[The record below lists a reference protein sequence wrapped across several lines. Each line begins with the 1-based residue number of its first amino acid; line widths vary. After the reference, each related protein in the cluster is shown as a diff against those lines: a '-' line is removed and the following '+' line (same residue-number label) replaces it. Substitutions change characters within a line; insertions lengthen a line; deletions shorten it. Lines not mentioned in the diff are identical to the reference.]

1 MKSRFLLT
9 RAGDSCFLG
18 LDSKGA
24 GQQEQEEADAR
35 MPDFAFSAEASP
47 METNDP
53 IPLFLSNPI
62 EVPEQAGSYQPWER
76 AVLSSR
82 ILKTSI
88 LIVTA
93 AAIVFAILSAGNPLV
108 LFENATD
115 SLFATSAP
123 QDGTGQS
130 MPIIQ
135 STADTQPLPPTASEA
150 PTDDEIAINLKTAD
164 QSQTDIS
171 QPSAEALLNQF
182 QAWTEDARAQVRPL
196 QPVQDP
202 QAHVVQTAP
211 EQVRPVQKQQQVRPV
226 QRAKIVKNARAIV
239 VKNARVQVRPEQN
252 AQAQDGS
259 VQNAQAP
266 KSRLVQSTGRLN

>member
-1 MKSRFLLT
+1 VTPAS
-9 RAGDSCFLG
+9 LG

-62 EVPEQAGSYQPWER
+62 EVPEQAGSLQPWER

-93 AAIVFAILSAGNPLV
+93 AAIVFAILSAGNPL
-108 LFENATD
+108 LLLENATA

-123 QDGTGQS
+123 QDGTRQS

-135 STADTQPLPPTASEA
+135 STVDTQPLPPTASEA
-150 PTDDEIAINLKTAD
+150 PKGDEIAAALKTAD
-164 QSQTDIS
+164 QSQTDTRPAS
-171 QPSAEALLNQF
+171 PEAPLNQF
-182 QAWTEDARAQVRPL
+182 QAWADEDARAQVRPVP
-196 QPVQDP
+196 PVQDA
-202 QAHVVQTAP
+202 QAQVVQTAP
-211 EQVRPVQKQQQVRPV
+211 EQIRPV
-226 QRAKIVKNARAIV
+226 QRAKIVKNARAKV
-239 VKNARVQVRPEQN
+239 VKNVRVQVRPEQN
-252 AQAQDGS
+252 AQAQDRS
-259 VQNAQAP
+259 VQNAQAQ
-266 KSRLVQSTGRLN
+266 KSRLMQSTARLN

>member
-1 MKSRFLLT
+1 
-9 RAGDSCFLG
+9 
-18 LDSKGA
+18 
-24 GQQEQEEADAR
+24 
-35 MPDFAFSAEASP
+35 

-62 EVPEQAGSYQPWER
+62 EVPEQAGSLQPWER

-108 LFENATD
+108 LFENATA

-150 PTDDEIAINLKTAD
+150 PKGDEIAAALKTAD

-182 QAWTEDARAQVRPL
+182 QARAAEEDAEVQVRPV
-196 QPVQDP
+196 PPAQDP
-202 QAHVVQTAP
+202 QAQVVQTAP
-211 EQVRPVQKQQQVRPV
+211 EQIRPVQKQVKPV
-226 QRAKIVKNARAIV
+226 QRAKIVKNARAKV
-239 VKNARVQVRPEQN
+239 VKNSRAQVRPDQN
-252 AQAQDGS
+252 AQAQDRS